1 VPTPKAGYFLDNK
14 RIPSVTTITGRYKYA
29 DPLIFWAWSLGMEGK
44 DYRDVKQ
51 EAANAG
57 ICCHSMVEAFIRGKP
72 FDPSPYPVETLTKA
86 ENGYSAFRRWADQS
100 RLKPEKTELS
110 LVSRRWKFG
119 GTLDSIQIDGQIR
132 LFDWKCAN
140 GVWPEY
146 LLQLAAY
153 GALYD
158 ENFPKT
164 PVEGYDLVRF
174 DKSEHADFAHYSFTS
189 LKDELAQFLLLR
201 KAYEFDQKLKKR
213 LR

>member
-1 VPTPKAGYFLDNK
+1 MPTPKAGYYIDGL
-14 RIPSVTTITGRYKYA
+14 RIPSVTTVISRFKNA
-29 DPLIFWAWSLGMEGK
+29 DPLLYWAWNLGREGK
-44 DYRDVKQ
+44 DFREERQ
-51 EAANAG
+51 RAADAG
-57 ICCHSMVEAFIRGKP
+57 TVAHEMLECFIRGRA
-72 FDPSPYPVETLTKA
+72 FDPTPYPLEALAKA
-86 ENGYSAFRRWADQS
+86 ENAFCAFRRWADQS

-140 GVWPEY
+140 AVWPEY

-158 ENFPKT
+158 ENFPQT
-164 PVEGYDLVRF
+164 PVQGYDLVRF